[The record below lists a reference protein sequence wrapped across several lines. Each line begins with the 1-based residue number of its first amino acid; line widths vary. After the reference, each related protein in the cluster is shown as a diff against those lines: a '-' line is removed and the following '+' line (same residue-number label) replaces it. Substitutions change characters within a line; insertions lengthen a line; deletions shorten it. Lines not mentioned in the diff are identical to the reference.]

1 MLRNYMGSRILAEA
15 VRQKAVSEIE
25 ADVVIDSA
33 VYERSPAYL
42 AQESGLPALKVIGMY
57 QSGIR
62 KLKDWLRSGNLEAE
76 LLLLRYRWL

>member
-1 MLRNYMGSRILAEA
+1 MGSRILAEA

-25 ADVVIDSA
+25 ADMVIDSA

-42 AQESGLPALKVIGMY
+42 AQESGLPAIKITGIYATGLK
-57 QSGIR
+57 
-62 KLKDWLRSGNLEAE
+62 KLKAWLFSGNLEAE